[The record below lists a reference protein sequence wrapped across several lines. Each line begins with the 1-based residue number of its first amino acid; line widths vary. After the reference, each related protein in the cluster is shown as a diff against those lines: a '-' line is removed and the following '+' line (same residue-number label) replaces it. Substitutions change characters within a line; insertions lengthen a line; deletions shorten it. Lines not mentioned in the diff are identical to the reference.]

1 MAIQLR
7 RGNEADLDISQ
18 LKPGEA
24 AVCLDS
30 GKIIVKLS
38 GGNYLTLTDTDAIEQ
53 ILDGKA
59 PASHTH
65 DDRYYTETEID
76 NKLGAKQNAL
86 TAGNGISISNGE
98 ISNSAPNA
106 QADWNQIDTTA
117 DDFIKNKPD
126 LSVYA
131 PATFDDVGGGTMSYN
146 DMVSNGTT
154 YPNTVTLKKNAKNYR
169 LLLVRYY
176 VTTLGGVQLWDYILV
191 PSPNVTTMN
200 PLLKSFDLSGGTLT
214 EYIFGLQFSAD
225 GATMKL
231 SYGVNN
237 KIMYIQVWGIK

>member
-7 RGNEADLDISQ
+7 RGNEADLDISR
-18 LKPGEA
+18 LMPGEA

-38 GGNYLTLTDTDAIEQ
+38 GGNYLTLTDTDAIQE
-53 ILDGKA
+53 IVAGKA
-59 PASHTH
+59 PASHSH

-76 NKLGAKQNAL
+76 NKLDAKQNAL

-98 ISNSAPNA
+98 ITNSAPNT
-106 QADWNQIDTTA
+106 QADWNQSDITA

-131 PATFDDVGGGTMSYN
+131 PATLDNVGSWNMTYN
-146 DMVSNGTT
+146 NMVSDGTT
-154 YPNTVTLKKNAKNYR
+154 YPNTVTLQKNANNYR

-176 VTTLGGVQLWDYILV
+176 VTRLGGVQLWDYKVI
-191 PSPNVTTMN
+191 PAPNVAAQSL
-200 PLLKSFDLSGGTLT
+200 LLKAFGLSGGTLT

-225 GATMKL
+225 GTTITL
-231 SYGVNN
+231 TYGEND
-237 KIMYIQVWGIK
+237 ISLAIRIWGIK